1 MALQCLK
8 VLGGLT
14 YPHNSQLIFNFLK
27 NNQKVILIDFTA
39 GIFKLIKGQPL
50 TGQLE
55 KSRKVQIQRAESFA
69 GDR

>member
-1 MALQCLK
+1 MQIQITS
-8 VLGGLT
+8 G
-14 YPHNSQLIFNFLK
+14 
-27 NNQKVILIDFTA
+27 ILI
-39 GIFKLIKGQPL
+39 LIKGQPL